1 MKKQLF
7 KFWFTGL
14 IMTFLLVN
22 LHAQT
27 AIGVESAEGS
37 ARLELSSSSKGF
49 LMPRMTQS
57 QRNAILSPSNG
68 LLVFQTDNTS
78 GFYYYQG
85 SAWTGPLTSTEV
97 DGLIKS
103 NGISVFSASLN
114 LGNNKISN
122 VGEPSGANDIAT
134 KAYTDGLSGGLL
146 WRESVLNLVSS
157 APSTPSSGDRYI
169 LSASWGGGTVGQIA
183 TYNGSNWSFSTP
195 SAKDAVF
202 VTIPSNGYVYNGTQW
217 LEFNSGTIYS
227 FTGGLT
233 NSGNTISLSAQ
244 GIQTNHIANGAIT
257 AAKINSMSASS
268 GQLLVFNGTSWAP
281 SSANSGTVTSM
292 TGGTGISVS
301 NGSTTPTVNIGTV
314 GLSAGGTN
322 SNTGSITGTSALAFA
337 ASGTNNSV
345 TMTPSGSG
353 YTILNGKV
361 GLGVSSPTTRLHIQ
375 NSNTYSGNPSSNDA
389 PTLQIFNTNNTS
401 TSANSMMCIRTAGNS
416 SGNPYLSWDLNMV
429 KGNSIGIDNSTDR
442 LIINGSW
449 DFNLSSNS
457 YKLVQFNTSGQS
469 RVLITDVS
477 GNIKTNW
484 PSGWGGGLCTWD
496 LSVSGIYY
504 SVLTSMSDLRL
515 KNTVRVISNELA
527 NKYMQL
533 NPVTYYWNE
542 DIFKVRQLN
551 YGFISQEVEEIF
563 PDMVLTATDEMQTK
577 SMNYQSMLAMHVK
590 MIQKHN
596 ADLTTL
602 NEINQKQEQEIQEL
616 KRALTGK

>member
-1 MKKQLF
+1 MF
-7 KFWFTGL
+7 KFWLLHL
-14 IMTFLLVN
+14 IIVLKSLD
-22 LHAQT
+22 LQAQT

-37 ARLELSSSSKGF
+37 ARLELSSSNKGF
-49 LMPRMTQS
+49 LMPRMTQTQKNS
-57 QRNAILSPSNG
+57 ILSPTAG
-68 LLVFQTDNTS
+68 LLIFQTDNTT
-78 GFYYYQG
+78 GFYYYTG
-85 SAWTGPLTSTEV
+85 SVWTGPLTSTEV

-114 LGNNKISN
+114 LGSNKISN
-122 VGEPSGANDIAT
+122 VGEPSNANDLAT
-134 KAYTDGLSGGLL
+134 KAYTDGLSGGLV

-183 TYNGSNWSFSTP
+183 TYSGSNWSFSSP

-202 VTIPSNGYVYNGTQW
+202 VTIPSNGYVYNGSQW

-233 NSGNTISLSAQ
+233 NSGNSISLSAQ
-244 GIQTNHIANGAIT
+244 GVQTNHIANNAIT
-257 AAKINSMSASS
+257 ASKLNNMSASN
-268 GQLLVFNGTSWAP
+268 GQLLVYNGTAWAA
-281 SSANSGTVTSM
+281 SSANSGTVTSIS
-292 TGGTGISVS
+292 GGTGITVS

-314 GLSAGGTN
+314 GLSTGGTN

-337 ASGTNNSV
+337 AGGTNNTV

-602 NEINQKQEQEIQEL
+602 KEINQKQEQEIQEL